1 MSKPNE
7 DRDVYYIPPNF
18 LTSGRLFGGMIR
30 ARNAIEACVLVLLTG
45 VPIIKLPFSLTTRII
60 ILCLVSLPLGI
71 FGVIGFEG
79 DSLSEFAVNWVRWL
93 IHRRT
98 LYRSDTPVP
107 EAPEK
112 PMKAVSG
119 MSAPK
124 PPEQLGIKIKENP
137 KKRKKRNPVKK
148 PHKASK
154 HKSSVAK
161 KKQPLHAEDFIPV
174 RDIRN
179 GIIETT
185 DGRYLRVIEVEPI
198 NFLLRN
204 ISEQK
209 NIVASFASWMKIS
222 PVKVQIKVLTKKA
235 DIGKHLNTIERE
247 MEAEDNPK
255 CRDLQLDYY
264 HLIQTIGSREAIT
277 RRFLVIFEYE
287 AVTNRKPEYAEIVS
301 ALETAVQTARQYF
314 LHCDNA
320 VVAHEDENI
329 FLMEVLYTIFNRATC
344 EVKPVEKR
352 VRELQA
358 ARKDTDISVPVPL
371 KSVLAPESIDLT
383 RGSYVVMD
391 GVYHAYLTVPSDGY
405 NPRVVAGWTSI
416 LVNAGEGIDVDFFFS
431 REPKERIQAK
441 LGQQI
446 RINRSRLKD
455 TSDTNTDFDDFE
467 SAIRSG
473 YFLKEGL
480 ANYEDFYYCNTLVTV
495 TADTLENLEWRISE
509 VRRLMISQ
517 DMDIRICRFRQ
528 EQALLS
534 ILPFCKLDKK
544 LFEASKRNMLTSSAA
559 SCYPF
564 TSFEMSDENGILL
577 GVNQHNN
584 SLVIVDIFNS
594 RVYKNANMV
603 LLGTS
608 GAGKTFTLQL
618 IALRMR
624 RKSTQVFIIAPL
636 KGHEFL
642 RACNNIGGEFISIS
656 PASKQCINVCEIR
669 KQDLSANQLI
679 DGVVNENSILAKK
692 IQQLH
697 IFFSLLIPDIN
708 HEERQLLDEAL
719 IRTYAKKGITHNNES
734 LIDPDHPDRYR
745 EMPLLGDVYEILMES
760 PETKRMGNILN
771 RLVNGS
777 AKTFNQHT
785 NVQLDNLYTVLD
797 ISELTGE
804 LLPVGMFVALDYV
817 WDKAKEDRT
826 KEKAIFID
834 EAWELIGD
842 DDTSNPNNAKAL
854 AGEWVQEI
862 FKIIRG
868 YGGAAVAA
876 TQDIGDL
883 DRSRFGK
890 GILNVAKTKIILN
903 LEEDEARRVQSILHL
918 SDAEIMSITRFE
930 RGQGLISTNS
940 NHITVSF
947 KASPLEKQLIT
958 TDRMELN
965 QILQEKMAQN
975 AHNADL

>member
-112 PMKAVSG
+112 PVKAVSG

-174 RDIRN
+174 SDIRN

-383 RGSYVVMD
+383 HGSYVVMD
-391 GVYHAYLTVPSDGY
+391 GVYHAYLIVPSDGY

-564 TSFEMSDENGILL
+564 TLFEMSDENGILL

-760 PETKRMGNILN
+760 PETKRMAEAEDEVTMEAPSTEYSENITEMAEFLLFLLDEREKLSAAIHQAKVSLPLGAGLDGEVSLNGKRQEIATLLRHMAGLRNGEVLISNGGVGYRFNNEGNQVSYRCDVKRVTTINFDRNKIRKMCADLSKKSDETSAALDAA
-771 RLVNGS
+771 LVNTPVEYEAPFDVNETFAEAFEAHMS
-777 AKTFNQHT
+777 A
-785 NVQLDNLYTVLD
+785 
-797 ISELTGE
+797 
-804 LLPVGMFVALDYV
+804 
-817 WDKAKEDRT
+817 
-826 KEKAIFID
+826 
-834 EAWELIGD
+834 
-842 DDTSNPNNAKAL
+842 
-854 AGEWVQEI
+854 
-862 FKIIRG
+862 
-868 YGGAAVAA
+868 
-876 TQDIGDL
+876 
-883 DRSRFGK
+883 
-890 GILNVAKTKIILN
+890 
-903 LEEDEARRVQSILHL
+903 L
-918 SDAEIMSITRFE
+918 S
-930 RGQGLISTNS
+930 
-940 NHITVSF
+940 
-947 KASPLEKQLIT
+947 
-958 TDRMELN
+958 
-965 QILQEKMAQN
+965 
-975 AHNADL
+975 